1 MLVLSQAAAPM
12 KKAKIAGLVVALL
25 AVGGGAAFFLTRPK
39 VPPTPV
45 TEGGPRPPG
54 AVAQTTG
61 KMRVMC
67 TEPGKPISPRIYGI
81 AFADA
86 PKELGATQHRWGGN
100 TTSRYN
106 VELGGAWNTASDWFF
121 QNVKVDS
128 TETFLDK
135 AEKSGGTAAVTVPIL
150 GWVAKDTTSYSFP
163 VAEYGNQNKVDP
175 EDEKKDKG
183 DGMTTSGVELT
194 ADPARANVKST
205 PEQVKAWVSK
215 LREADKKAGKRRIQ
229 QWILDNE
236 PALWNSTHRDVHP
249 WPVTYDELMEK
260 TLAYSK
266 AVREA
271 DPEGEIAGP
280 AAWGWPEYFYSA
292 KDAKEGFFWSPDR
305 KAHGGEPL
313 LAWYLRKLRAE
324 GEKDKK
330 RYLDVLDIHFYPQG
344 ENIQNKDMTGGEDV
358 YTVQR
363 RFRATRALWDKS
375 YVDESYIKDRIYLIP
390 RMKELIEENYPGTK
404 LQIGEWNFGA
414 EQHVSGALAVA
425 EAFGRF
431 AEFGVD
437 SAFYWQAP
445 KKESPAFQGFLAY
458 RNYDGKGAHFLDE
471 LVKTEAPFGSSL
483 FVSRDPKT
491 KNLVAI
497 FLNFESDKELDATVD
512 WAGCGA
518 QLKRK
523 FVYSATSK
531 AFVEEKGGALDHVK
545 LPPYSITVMEL
556 GS

>member
-1 MLVLSQAAAPM
+1 MKKTKIFGIGVVVLVVVAAA
-12 KKAKIAGLVVALL
+12 GYVA
-25 AVGGGAAFFLTRPK
+25 TRPK
-39 VPPTPV
+39 VPPVV
-45 TEGGPRPPG
+45 TSEGGPRLAGMNP
-54 AVAQTTG
+54 QTSG
-61 KMRVMC
+61 KMRVVC
-67 TEPGKPISPRIYGI
+67 TEPGKAISPRIYGI

-106 VELGGAWNTASDWFF
+106 PELGNAWNTANDWFF
-121 QNVKVDS
+121 QNVKIDS
-128 TETFLDK
+128 AETFLDK
-135 AEKSGGTAAVTVPIL
+135 AEKAGGTAAITVPML

-163 VAEYGNQNKVDP
+163 VAEYGAQSKVDP

-183 DGMTTSGVELT
+183 NGTTVTGVELS
-194 ADPARANVKST
+194 ADPARANIKST
-205 PEQVKAWVSK
+205 PEMVGAWVKK
-215 LREADKKAGKRRIQ
+215 LREIDKKLGKRRVT

-236 PALWNSTHRDVHP
+236 PALWNSTHRDVHS
-249 WPVTYDELMEK
+249 WPTTYDELLEK
-260 TLAYSK
+260 SLPYAK
-266 AVREA
+266 AVRDA

-280 AAWGWPEYFYSA
+280 AAWGWPEYFWSA
-292 KDAKEGFFWSPDR
+292 KDSKEGFFWAPDR

-313 LAWYLRKLRAE
+313 LAWYLRKMREA

-330 RYLDVLDIHFYPQG
+330 RYLDVLDVHFYPQG
-344 ENIQNKDMTGGEDV
+344 ENIQNKDMTGGDDPF
-358 YTVQR
+358 TSQK

-390 RMKELIEENYPGTK
+390 RMQEIIAEAYPGTK

-414 EQHVSGALAVA
+414 EQHVSGALAIA

-445 KKESPAFQGFLAY
+445 KKELPAYQGFLAY

-471 LVKTEAPFGSSL
+471 LVKSESFFGTSI

-491 KNLVAI
+491 KAMVAI
-497 FLNFESDKELDATVD
+497 LLNFEADKEIDATIE
-512 WAGCGA
+512 WAGCQA
-518 QLKRK
+518 PAIKRK
-523 FVYSATSK
+523 FVYTGKGTFA
-531 AFVEEKGGALDHVK
+531 EEKATGDATTIK
-545 LPPYSITVMEL
+545 LPPYSITILEI
-556 GS
+556 

>member
-1 MLVLSQAAAPM
+1 M
-12 KKAKIAGLVVALL
+12 KKAKVFGIGFVGLLVV
-25 AVGGGAAFFLTRPK
+25 GGAGWFLTRPK

-45 TEGGPRPPG
+45 AEGGPRPPG
-54 AVAQTTG
+54 VSPQTTA
-61 KMRVMC
+61 KMRVLC

-106 VELGGAWNTASDWFF
+106 PELGNAWNTASDWFF
-121 QNVKVDS
+121 QNVKIDS
-128 TETFLDK
+128 VETFIGK
-135 AEKSGGTAAVTVPIL
+135 AEASGGTAAVTVPML

-163 VAEYGNQNKVDP
+163 VAEYGAQSKVDP
-175 EDEKKDKG
+175 EDEKKDRG
-183 DGMTTSGVELT
+183 NGQTSSGVDLS

-205 PEQVKAWVSK
+205 PEMVGAWVKK
-215 LREADKKAGKRRIQ
+215 LREADKKAGKRRVT

-236 PALWNSTHRDVHP
+236 PALWNSTHRDVHS
-249 WPVTYDELMEK
+249 WATTYDELMEK
-260 TLAYSK
+260 TLQYAK
-266 AVREA
+266 VVREA

-280 AAWGWPEYFYSA
+280 SAWGWPEYFYSA

-313 LAWYLRKLRAE
+313 LAWYLQKVRAE

-330 RYLDVLDIHFYPQG
+330 RYLDVLDVHFYPQG
-344 ENIQNKDMTGGEDV
+344 ENIQNRDMTGGEDP

-375 YVDESYIKDRIYLIP
+375 YLDESYIKDRIYLIP
-390 RMKELIEENYPGTK
+390 RMQQLIAENYPGTK

-445 KKESPAFQGFLAY
+445 KKELPAYQGFLAY
-458 RNYDGKGAHFLDE
+458 RNYDGKGAQFYDE
-471 LVKTEAPFGSSL
+471 LVKTEGSFGSSI

-491 KNLVAI
+491 KAMVAI
-497 FLNFESDKELDATVD
+497 LLNFEADKELDATVD
-512 WAGCGA
+512 WGGCGNA
-518 QLKRK
+518 ALKRK
-523 FVYSATSK
+523 FVYAGKGT
-531 AFVEEKGGALDHVK
+531 FTEEKGGSATNLK
-545 LPPYSITVMEL
+545 LPPYSITVLEL
-556 GS
+556 